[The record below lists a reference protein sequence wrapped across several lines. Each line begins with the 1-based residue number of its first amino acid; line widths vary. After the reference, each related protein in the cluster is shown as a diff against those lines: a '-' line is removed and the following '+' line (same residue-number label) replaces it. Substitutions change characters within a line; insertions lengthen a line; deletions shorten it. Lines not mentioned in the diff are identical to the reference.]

1 MSVVGSLVSTGSAAP
16 GECSTRGIEI
26 ESKQGKRRAKYRPPD
41 PSKAWPA
48 VGVPAFLTMSLQTL
62 PPQSSP
68 ILTPIST
75 PILTLDSNLDSME
88 AAAIDALPSTDTT
101 DDSQSETD
109 GMESLV
115 QELTAVFDV

>member
-1 MSVVGSLVSTGSAAP
+1 
-16 GECSTRGIEI
+16 
-26 ESKQGKRRAKYRPPD
+26 
-41 PSKAWPA
+41 
-48 VGVPAFLTMSLQTL
+48 
-62 PPQSSP
+62 
-68 ILTPIST
+68 
-75 PILTLDSNLDSME
+75 ME